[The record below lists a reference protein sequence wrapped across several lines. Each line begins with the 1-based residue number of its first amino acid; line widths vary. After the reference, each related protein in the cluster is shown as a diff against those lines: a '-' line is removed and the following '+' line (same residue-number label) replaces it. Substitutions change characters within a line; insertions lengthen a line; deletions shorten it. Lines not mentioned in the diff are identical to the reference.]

1 MDLNQRSDEG
11 VFVKST
17 RFGGAVVMNGKGEV
31 ETTLLWDRT
40 SEQTT
45 VTFSR
50 AREGP
55 RRS

>member
-1 MDLNQRSDEG
+1 MELNQRGDEG
-11 VFVKST
+11 VCVKST

>member
-1 MDLNQRSDEG
+1 MELNQRSGEG
-11 VFVKST
+11 VCVKST

-31 ETTLLWDRT
+31 ETTLLWDHT

>member
-1 MDLNQRSDEG
+1 MELNQRGDEG
-11 VFVKST
+11 VCVKST
-17 RFGGAVVMNGKGEV
+17 RFRGAVVMNGKGEV